1 MLGAYKL
8 ISIDLLNVSNNL
20 KLNEKTAL
28 KKKANTQSWMLAF
41 VNIARE

>member
-8 ISIDLLNVSNNL
+8 ISIDLLNVSHKNSIKKESKYT
-20 KLNEKTAL
+20 KLN
-28 KKKANTQSWMLAF
+28 QMLAF